1 MMKEKSVFL
10 LEKNKKKKKE
20 KNIKSN
26 PPPFPPPSQ
35 KPTNTLKK
43 SKQDRRDA
51 SPVSSKA
58 ITKNAAQQLNKFIF
72 SGFDLNYQKKGLYF
86 ITIHKFWLV
95 LLTYPPQQPPQL
107 AKITNGGHG

>member
-1 MMKEKSVFL
+1 MKEKSVFL

-35 KPTNTLKK
+35 KPTQHKKIKARPPRCISGFIMGNNQKMPLKNSWK
-43 SKQDRRDA
+43 
-51 SPVSSKA
+51 
-58 ITKNAAQQLNKFIF
+58 LFIF

-86 ITIHKFWLV
+86 
-95 LLTYPPQQPPQL
+95 YYS
-107 AKITNGGHG
+107 

>member
-1 MMKEKSVFL
+1 VFSYL
-10 LEKNKKKKKE
+10 KKKRRRRKK
-20 KNIKSN
+20 KILIVTR
-26 PPPFPPPSQ
+26 PFPSSLP
-35 KPTNTLKK
+35 KPTNTQKK